1 MTDIHE
7 LSTYYYTGK
16 DLFQKHPRKENN
28 AYENIYICG
37 YDVVV
42 DGKYPFLRF
51 LLSKTDTPK
60 LNFPLFNLFRNL
72 DTTEMIKCATSFLHG
87 MLLINN
93 IDNFKQNVDFNGF
106 YEFDGNLYLFFD
118 ITKCDIIIRDI
129 YSNSLSYLA
138 LLDEIVNHK
147 KVLNMSV
154 CDECCSLF
162 IHNHYLSFLK
172 DITSDKK
179 EIYETPKVNFSSKP
193 ENKLNFTYV
202 FGEIKQNNEGIL
214 GPYYYFYDYYT
225 SYQKSFEL
233 TELGGP
239 NFGIVR
245 FATFTGKTKFIE
257 NNINDEYDKSEMKQQ
272 RLTDDKVDVA
282 SERLLMRVSDYAGI
296 WANDYDSASLTELE
310 LDNGKIIKP
319 NATVLR
325 DFNQQIPIS
334 YHYVDL
340 KNKYFIL

>member
-16 DLFQKHPRKENN
+16 DVFQEQPSKKNN

-42 DGKYPFLRF
+42 GGKYPFLRF
-51 LLSKTDTPK
+51 LLSKTDTHK

-93 IDNFKQNVDFNGF
+93 IDTFKQNVDFNGF
-106 YEFDGNLYLFFD
+106 YEFHENLYLFFD
-118 ITKCDIIIRDI
+118 ITKCDIIISDI

-138 LLDEIVNHK
+138 LVDEIVNHK

-154 CDECCSLF
+154 EDDCCSLF
-162 IHNHYLSFLK
+162 IYNDYLSFLK
-172 DITSDKK
+172 DITCYKK
-179 EIYETPKVNFSSKP
+179 QFYETPTVNFSSKP
-193 ENKLNFTYV
+193 EKKLNFTYV

-233 TELGGP
+233 SELGGP
-239 NFGIVR
+239 KFGIVR

-272 RLTDDKVDVA
+272 RLTDDAVDVTR
-282 SERLLMRVSDYAGI
+282 ERLLMRVSDYAGI

-334 YHYVDL
+334 YHYVDPN
-340 KNKYFIL
+340 NKYFIL